1 MFLPSRSIR
10 PPSAHFCSTS
20 AFPVLL
26 AAGAALAALAI
37 LIAVSPPIAPPTDA
51 TFTLLAPPEIV
62 ARIPLG
68 AIEKGIL

>member
-1 MFLPSRSIR
+1 M
-10 PPSAHFCSTS
+10 
-20 AFPVLL
+20 
-26 AAGAALAALAI
+26 AALAI

-68 AIEKGIL
+68 AIEKGIR